1 MTDGV
6 MEKYNLAKEEMLKL
20 SANANKKYTISKIVF
35 DEIEKRNLQEK
46 AYQAFKTYLLHLDR
60 CWFRESA
67 DVRSNNEHIH
77 QLKEE
82 LRNILESKINEKDI
96 ETLLHCLSDGIL
108 KNLVTK
114 QILENKHSAYIK
126 TGFIRFKNTFN
137 GKRHI

>member
-1 MTDGV
+1 MKTNYD
-6 MEKYNLAKEEMLKL
+6 LAKEEMLKL
-20 SANANKKYTISKIVF
+20 SANVNKKYTISKIVF

-114 QILENKHSAYIK
+114 QILENKHSQYIR
-126 TGFIRFKNTFN
+126 TGFIKFRNTFT
-137 GKRHI
+137 K